1 MNVSKTIGDKLLL
14 MLLLVLVAGA
24 VFYLGWLGPRQRAE
38 TVERLLAEAMTAY
51 EQRDCATAAER
62 FTSAQRRLGNDTLP
76 TEEAAVEQVCTAFLE
91 APAGG
96 IRRFLSHAVEL
107 VCAGRP
113 LSLTDDLGRAY
124 DSEFFGMIDTT
135 AMAMWGGERV
145 EPFIPNELRAEHVRD
160 FRYAVCSTVQETR
173 ELERCTYTLYRGGNP
188 TDVQLI
194 RAQQLWRVRI
204 IDITR
209 RSVVARRS
217 FWARNPGSCEEN
229 QSLLNRGTS
238 IVAGSVDTARFA
250 AWLRDRVP

>member
-1 MNVSKTIGDKLLL
+1 MSKTIGDKLL
-14 MLLLVLVAGA
+14 MMASLLLVAGA

-38 TVERLLAEAMTAY
+38 AIERLLAEAVTAY
-51 EQRDCATAAER
+51 QQRDCTTAAER
-62 FTSAQRRLGNDTLP
+62 FAGVHRRLGNDTLP
-76 TEEAAVEQVCTAFLE
+76 PEEAAVEQVCTAFLE
-91 APAGG
+91 APVGG
-96 IRRFLSHAVEL
+96 IRRFLSHAVAL

-113 LSLTDDLGRAY
+113 LSLTDDLGHTY
-124 DSEFFGMIDTT
+124 GSEFFGMIDTT
-135 AMAMWGGERV
+135 AAAMWGGERID
-145 EPFIPNELRAEHVRD
+145 PFIPDEFRTGNVRD

-194 RAQQLWRVRI
+194 RAQQLWRVRLV
-204 IDITR
+204 DITR
-209 RSVVARRS
+209 RSVVARRN

-238 IVAGSVDTARFA
+238 VVTGSVDTARFA